1 MPGPFALT
9 LETPA
14 LATPAGFEGPITAIL
29 DAVVQR
35 GVGHAG
41 SFSISVP
48 MEAHLAAQVTRGWR
62 ATLRQERR
70 GLVNSAGAAVADA
83 PLLWRGKVLR
93 HTPVVNE
100 IGQTTLV
107 LEGEAWTGQLTDTWI
122 QTETTFTSQTLNSI
136 LGSLLTPLGVAFS
149 VPARCLIQP
158 LTVTFN
164 DLTILAALIRLAELT
179 KTNLRDGWGATVE
192 FTDQYNLPNPAVNLN
207 ADDPVLRVVQL
218 ESAGRGL
225 AYAGRA
231 GFAIVGG
238 TPSAQWDGTGI
249 ANKIKVIG
257 ADFDGSELTLE
268 GAAYPDSLYTVQ
280 TGAGPAANYFY
291 VEDTASIAAYGPIE
305 TQIVRSDLKGLS
317 NVAIVRDAAR
327 AALLAIANGELL
339 RRRSP
344 ILTFNFTIANG
355 EDIFC
360 LPGDVVH
367 LRYKGWVRTRYGI
380 RQELDI
386 DRFVLVYRR
395 GDRAGPEG
403 VRIVN
408 LDLVTPELPY
418 EIPDQPDWHPVP
430 TPNDRDV
437 GPQRDPQADEAAPE
451 PEAPT
456 ADPGLVEYI
465 MDMMTGQGQ
474 LQPCCADPTTD
485 AGGNPD
491 DYPGDGIEGPRLNG
505 PITTVSI
512 TPGVSTTTIVTSSA
526 HGLTT
531 GQSVRILSVS
541 GLTPPINGYWTATVI
556 NATTF
561 TIAVA
566 PTGLPTTGTV
576 QRVR

>member
-14 LATPAGFEGPITAIL
+14 LATPAGFEGPITAII
-29 DAVVQR
+29 DAVIQR
-35 GVGHAG
+35 GVAHAG
-41 SFSISVP
+41 D
-48 MEAHLAAQVTRGWR
+48 QVTRGWR

-70 GLVNSAGAAVADA
+70 GLVDSAGAAVADV

-93 HTPVVNE
+93 HTPVVDE

-107 LEGEAWTGQLTDTWI
+107 LDGETWTGQLTDVWI

-136 LGSLLTPLGVAFS
+136 LGSLLTPLGIAFS
-149 VPARCLIQP
+149 VPARCMIQP
-158 LTVTFN
+158 LTVTFS

-192 FTDQYNLPNPAVNLN
+192 FTDQYNLPNPAINLC
-207 ADDPVLRVVQL
+207 ADDPILRVVQL
-218 ESAGRGL
+218 ESAGRGVES
-225 AYAGRA
+225 AGRA

-238 TPSAQWDGTGI
+238 APSAQWDGTSI
-249 ANKIKVIG
+249 ANKVKVIG

-268 GAAYPDSLYTVQ
+268 GASYPDSLYTVQ
-280 TGAGPAANYFY
+280 TGTGPSADYFY

-317 NVAIVRDAAR
+317 NVPLVRDAAR

-367 LRYKGWVRTRYGI
+367 LRYKGWVRTRIGV

-386 DRFVLVYRR
+386 DAFCLVYRR
-395 GDRAGPEG
+395 GDRAGQGG

-437 GPQRDPQADEAAPE
+437 GPQRDPQENADDPA

-474 LQPCCADPTTD
+474 NQPCCADPTTD

-491 DYPGDGIEGPRLNG
+491 DYPGDGIEGPRANG
-505 PITTVSI
+505 PISTASI
-512 TPGVSTTTIVTSSA
+512 TPGMTTTNIATVSA

-531 GQSVRILSVS
+531 GQSVRIGGVS
-541 GLTPPINGYWTATVI
+541 GLTPDINGYWTATVI
-556 NATTF
+556 DATHF

-566 PTGLPTTGTV
+566 PTGTPTPGTV